1 MSGVLRYGAS
11 VGERRAGKDGMV
23 DAFVIPAFI
32 GCALTFCA
40 FAGPIGAS
48 LGVIDYPDGERK
60 THFAPTP
67 LVGGLALMLPL
78 ALAAAALALTRP
90 DGDDPALFAA
100 LALGGAGFAALG
112 FLADRRPTI
121 TPVVR
126 LAASAALGALLLAIV
141 PDLRLTALDFGAP
154 WPVVVLG
161 AAAVPFT
168 LLCLV
173 GLQNALNMAD
183 GANGLALGLTIS
195 WIGCLVLHAPP
206 YLIPYLGLFLLGAV
220 LLLPFNLSGRLF
232 LGDAG
237 SYSIG
242 AVVGLLM
249 IYVYNRAAGG
259 LPMPTVILWL
269 LIPVVDCLRL
279 IGERA
284 RAGRSPFSADRN
296 HLHHRLARLWP
307 WPQVVGIY
315 LLIAAAPGVL
325 AAIWPAATP
334 ALIGVAVSLYLAALW
349 ATQRRRV
356 SAAGGGDD

>member
-1 MSGVLRYGAS
+1 MMGAL
-11 VGERRAGKDGMV
+11 G
-23 DAFVIPAFI
+23 IPAFI
-32 GCALTFCA
+32 GCALTFCV
-40 FAGPIGAS
+40 FAGPIGAF

-60 THFAPTP
+60 THFTPTP
-67 LVGGLALMLPL
+67 LIGGLALMLPL
-78 ALAAAALALTRP
+78 ALAATALALTRP
-90 DGDDPALFAA
+90 DDPALFAA

-112 FLADRRPTI
+112 FFLADRWHVA
-121 TPVVR
+121 PVVR
-126 LAASAALGALLLAIV
+126 LAAAAGLGALLLAIE

-154 WPVVVLG
+154 WPVVALG

-183 GANGLALGLTIS
+183 GANGLALGLTVS
-195 WIGCLVLHAPP
+195 WIGCLVPYAPAH
-206 YLIPYLGLFLLGAV
+206 LIPYLGLFLLGAV

-259 LPMPTVILWL
+259 LPMTTVILWL
-269 LIPVVDCLRL
+269 LVPVLDCLRL
-279 IGERA
+279 IAERV
-284 RAGRSPFSADRN
+284 RAGRSPFSPDRN
-296 HLHHRLARLWP
+296 HLHHRLARLRP
-307 WPQVVGIY
+307 WPQVVGLY

-325 AAIWPAATP
+325 AAVWPESTP
-334 ALIGVAVSLYLAALW
+334 ALIAVAVSLYLVALW

-356 SAAGGGDD
+356 STAGGDD